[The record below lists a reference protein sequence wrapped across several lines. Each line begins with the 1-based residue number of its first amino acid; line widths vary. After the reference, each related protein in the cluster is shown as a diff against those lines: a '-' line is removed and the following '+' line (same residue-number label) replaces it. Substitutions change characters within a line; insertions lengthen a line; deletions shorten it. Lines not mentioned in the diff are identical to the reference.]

1 MTLTLLFFIFK
12 LCRIFSVSN
21 ENIEGFNKKGH
32 QNWIEDD
39 IKCKLA
45 SIQGQILNLPHHWFL
60 GTGPPTIDCLE
71 ASIFCV
77 LFRTPRNPFQWRK
90 QGLLPLKV
98 QSQFWWFSLVETML
112 KVCTSDLAPHLFSLV
127 SIYEFIDHDFVTL
140 SKATICT
147 YSGTQK
153 YSSLSVYVLQGNPV
167 EMRA

>member
-1 MTLTLLFFIFK
+1 
-12 LCRIFSVSN
+12 
-21 ENIEGFNKKGH
+21 
-32 QNWIEDD
+32 
-39 IKCKLA
+39 
-45 SIQGQILNLPHHWFL
+45 
-60 GTGPPTIDCLE
+60 
-71 ASIFCV
+71 
-77 LFRTPRNPFQWRK
+77 
-90 QGLLPLKV
+90 
-98 QSQFWWFSLVETML
+98 ML

>member
-1 MTLTLLFFIFK
+1 M
-12 LCRIFSVSN
+12 
-21 ENIEGFNKKGH
+21 E
-32 QNWIEDD
+32 
-39 IKCKLA
+39 
-45 SIQGQILNLPHHWFL
+45 
-60 GTGPPTIDCLE
+60 E
-71 ASIFCV
+71 ARPSSFE
-77 LFRTPRNPFQWRK
+77 
-90 QGLLPLKV
+90 V
-98 QSQFWWFSLVETML
+98 QSQFWRFSLVETML